1 MPYKIQMPQ
10 VNMIVQWEENEILA
24 ELAMQYNLPKA
35 SIARA
40 FMRMGMELL
49 NNNPEKSLAF
59 AQVSVEC

>member
-1 MPYKIQMPQ
+1 
-10 VNMIVQWEENEILA
+10 MIVQWEENEILA